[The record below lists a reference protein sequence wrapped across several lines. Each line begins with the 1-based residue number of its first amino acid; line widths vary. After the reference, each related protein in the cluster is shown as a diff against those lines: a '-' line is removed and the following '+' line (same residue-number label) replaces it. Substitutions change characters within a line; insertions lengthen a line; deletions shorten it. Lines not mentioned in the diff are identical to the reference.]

1 MKMAKCSRASSGAQ
15 RCRLID
21 KITGHDMHKAPV
33 LLIFAASALLFACSS
48 ADFYAMRQ
56 ENAQDTCRKLPEADR
71 AACLA
76 RNSADYDSY
85 KKQRE
90 SLLDSSKR

>member
-1 MKMAKCSRASSGAQ
+1 MKMAKYSRASNGAQ
-15 RCRLID
+15 RSLLMD
-21 KITGHDMHKAPV
+21 KTTGHDMHKLPV
-33 LLIFAASALLFACSS
+33 LLILATSALLSACSS

-71 AACLA
+71 GACLA

-90 SLLDSSKR
+90 GLLDSSKK